1 MSIAMKAFP
10 LLLLLFAIAGCAS
23 PESRLRSGLI
33 EAGLSSK
40 QSTCMARDME
50 GKLSLGQLVRISSLG
65 KLKENQVKDMSF
77 KQFLHNVR
85 ALQDPEI
92 VSIASS
98 AALGCAI
105 LG

>member
-1 MSIAMKAFP
+1 
-10 LLLLLFAIAGCAS
+10 
-23 PESRLRSGLI
+23 
-33 EAGLSSK
+33 
-40 QSTCMARDME
+40 
-50 GKLSLGQLVRISSLG
+50 
-65 KLKENQVKDMSF
+65 MSF
-77 KQFLHNVR
+77 KQFLHAVR